1 MAVWF
6 LSLAQIKRIFQNI
19 SKIQDWIHLHV
30 SCIMKKYINKDL
42 SLLNITVTL
51 FIHQN
56 CLYIKMTYDLTTGH
70 QTKTFFLFTT
80 HLNYSWLNKFSD
92 TIRKYFH
99 LFTYLAT
106 SVQYRGF
113 FVCFVEFCICV
124 SFLFIFFCQKL
135 KTSYEVKIHVI
146 CIHRRHDFYSEPWHL
161 RVFKVQLIS

>member
-70 QTKTFFLFTT
+70 QTKAFFIPNAFKLFMIE
-80 HLNYSWLNKFSD
+80 YFWYNKC
-92 TIRKYFH
+92 FH

-106 SVQYRGF
+106 SPQYRGF

-124 SFLFIFFCQKL
+124 SFLFILFCQNL

-146 CIHRRHDFYSEPWHL
+146 CIHRRHDFYS
-161 RVFKVQLIS
+161 